1 MDSSAFA
8 DRLRGVLGSA
18 KRAASPEPGTRYG
31 ASGTLNPQPG
41 TLETPECILGG
52 QWRQYNG
59 GSCFVVERK
68 QEPSAEYG
76 REVVRTMA
84 TRLADGS
91 ATAPLVTGGSPA
103 RAPFLFFDL
112 ETTGLSGG
120 AGTHAFLVGFG
131 WFDAGGAF
139 LTRQLLLTRFADE
152 RHLLAAV
159 AEEIARAGAL
169 VSFNGKSFD
178 APVLE
183 TRYLFHRL
191 EWTGASLPH
200 IDVLHPARRFW
211 GLQPSPERQS
221 LRSSATD
228 GEEPGASGGGAPR
241 EVKNSCSLVALE
253 RQILGA
259 FRAGDV
265 PGFEIPGRYFQFI
278 RSHDARPLVD
288 VLEHNRLDL
297 LSLAGLTARLLD
309 LVRVGP
315 NAARDACE
323 ALALGAVYA
332 RAGLDARARHAYASA
347 VAESGRLPVVRC
359 DALRALALLS
369 RRARRHDEA
378 AVCWQQLLDIRGC
391 PPHIVREANEAL
403 AIHHEHRVRDLAA
416 AQAFALRS
424 LQNGEQPRWHEAAR
438 YRLARIQNKMR
449 KSEVSS
455 LTCDLSLEP

>member
-1 MDSSAFA
+1 MESSTFA

-18 KRAASPEPGTRYG
+18 RRAANPELGTRAG
-31 ASGTLNPQPG
+31 APGTLNPELG
-41 TLETPECILGG
+41 TLERVLGG
-52 QWRQYNG
+52 EWRQYNSA
-59 GSCFVVERK
+59 SCFVVERK
-68 QEPSAEYG
+68 QEPSAKYG
-76 REVVRTMA
+76 RESVGTIA

-91 ATAPLVTGGSPA
+91 AEAPLITGGSPA
-103 RAPFLFFDL
+103 QPPFLFFDL
-112 ETTGLSGG
+112 EATGLSGG

-131 WFDAGGAF
+131 WFDAFGAF
-139 LTRQLLLTRFADE
+139 ITRQLLLTRFADE
-152 RHLLAAV
+152 RPLLAAV
-159 AEEIARAGAL
+159 AEEIAQAGAL

-191 EWTGASLPH
+191 EWTGVSVPH

-211 GLQPSPERQS
+211 GGEDRR
-221 LRSSATD
+221 RSVGRDRS
-228 GEEPGASGGGAPR
+228 GAPR
-241 EVKNSCSLVALE
+241 GVKNACSLIALE
-253 RQILGA
+253 QQILGA
-259 FRAGDV
+259 PRTGDV

-278 RSHDARPLVD
+278 RSRDARPLVD

-315 NAARDACE
+315 QAARDACE

-332 RAGLDARARHAYASA
+332 RAGLEARARHAYASA
-347 VAESGRLPVVRC
+347 VAASGLLPVVRC

-378 AVCWQQLLDIRGC
+378 AVSWQQLLDIRGC
-391 PPHIVREANEAL
+391 PPHIVREATEAL

-424 LQNGEQPRWHEAAR
+424 LQNGEQPRWHEAVR
-438 YRLARIQNKMR
+438 HRLARIQNKMR